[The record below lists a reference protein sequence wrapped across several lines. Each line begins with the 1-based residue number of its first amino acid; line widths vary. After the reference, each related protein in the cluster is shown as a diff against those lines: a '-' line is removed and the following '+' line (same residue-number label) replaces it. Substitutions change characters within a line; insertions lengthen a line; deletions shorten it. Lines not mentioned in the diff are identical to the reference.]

1 MLVIQSD
8 LTKIFEIF
16 LTEIFEI
23 FFLWSIIEIAKQLQD
38 VHFKL
43 TIFYWN
49 IIDLW

>member
-16 LTEIFEI
+16 
-23 FFLWSIIEIAKQLQD
+23 FLWSIFKIAKQLQD
-38 VHFKL
+38 VYFKL
-43 TIFYWN
+43 TMSYWN

>member
-16 LTEIFEI
+16 
-23 FFLWSIIEIAKQLQD
+23 FLWSIFKITKQMQLQD
-38 VHFKL
+38 VYFKL